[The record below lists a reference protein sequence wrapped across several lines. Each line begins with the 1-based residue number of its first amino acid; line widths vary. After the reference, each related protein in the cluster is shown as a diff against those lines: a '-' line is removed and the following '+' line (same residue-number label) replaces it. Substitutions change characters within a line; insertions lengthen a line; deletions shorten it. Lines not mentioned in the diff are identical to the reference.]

1 MLKIK
6 ELDTEIFEKIIA
18 NIHNISQKKCG
29 FKKFIEDLN
38 TYLFTLKDDYL
49 KILQQDSE
57 PYKNIQQHIIESIAH
72 KAFIAK
78 VNNKITTKKEFRIL
92 IHQINLGILFT
103 DNLNYIVEKIL
114 IKAYEKYLSQKS
126 YKDITTKVNHQKDI
140 YAKRLSSLTT
150 LHITRPGIILG
161 ITKSIFTLK
170 ENGKVIKKNS

>member
-57 PYKNIQQHIIESIAH
+57 PYKNIQQHIIKSIAH
-72 KAFIAK
+72 KA
-78 VNNKITTKKEFRIL
+78 L
-92 IHQINLGILFT
+92 
-103 DNLNYIVEKIL
+103 
-114 IKAYEKYLSQKS
+114 
-126 YKDITTKVNHQKDI
+126 
-140 YAKRLSSLTT
+140 
-150 LHITRPGIILG
+150 
-161 ITKSIFTLK
+161 KSI
-170 ENGKVIKKNS
+170 IKLQPKRNLESFLLII